1 MATKTAAP
9 RKATAAKK
17 TATPAKAAPAKAA
30 PKTPAKRT
38 TAPPAKTTP
47 AKAAKARRG
56 TPATEPT
63 ADEANVTPAKA
74 TRTRAA
80 GKAAGQ
86 RTRATKPVENPQP
99 PAPPTEAEI
108 AELVKDADA
117 AIAGGREARGKPGRR
132 AAAAPAPR
140 EPEAKVSP
148 KRGRSYVIHDVQEA
162 LGWIEE
168 GLTYVQMSERH
179 LEKYGR
185 KVAPATFSLLR
196 QRNEMTPRHVR
207 NHSTIPWPLS
217 AAHKHSRVA
226 TLLRSWE
233 RLRLGLTVS
242 GPRQKMM
249 YAWMKAN
256 ELAQFTE
263 DGLMLPLAENP
274 GAKVVDYSHVDGFTY
289 PNRRKSDE
297 PDVIIRK
304 PSKARIE
311 ELASALA

>member
-17 TATPAKAAPAKAA
+17 TAPAKAA
-30 PKTPAKRT
+30 PKTPAKKT
-38 TAPPAKTTP
+38 TAPPAKAAP
-47 AKAAKARRG
+47 AKATKARRG
-56 TPATEPT
+56 TAATEPT
-63 ADEANVTPAKA
+63 TDEVSVTPAKA
-74 TRTRAA
+74 PRTRAA
-80 GKAAGQ
+80 GKAAAGQ
-86 RTRATKPVENPQP
+86 RAAARARAKAEPVE
-99 PAPPTEAEI
+99 APPTEAEI

-140 EPEAKVSP
+140 EPEVKVSP